1 MATAN
6 ELYAEAEQ
14 LKEEGK
20 LEDCVAKLTE
30 VLEADESHVL
40 SHLTL
45 AVVYGRMNRHE
56 EAVKHGQ
63 RACELD
69 GTDPFNFTA
78 MSVTFQRAFQGTQ
91 NSQFI
96 QMAEDAMARAQMLQA
111 QR

>member
-1 MATAN
+1 MATAD

-20 LEDCVAKLTE
+20 LEECIAKLTE
-30 VLEADESHVL
+30 VIESDKTHVL

-45 AVVYGRMNRHE
+45 AVVYGRLNQHE

-63 RACELD
+63 TACELD

-91 NSQFI
+91 NQQFI
-96 QMAEDAMARAQMLQA
+96 QMAEDDMARAHMLQA